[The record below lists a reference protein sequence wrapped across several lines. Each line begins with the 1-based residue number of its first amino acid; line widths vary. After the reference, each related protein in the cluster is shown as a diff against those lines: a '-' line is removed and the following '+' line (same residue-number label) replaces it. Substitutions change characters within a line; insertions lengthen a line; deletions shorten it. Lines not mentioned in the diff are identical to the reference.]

1 MSIYDNKKTHLK
13 AASIINGYDKIS
25 SIDLANEYIENENN
39 YLADNY
45 FSALIINHW
54 SLIYK
59 LKYSV
64 SFCRNIL
71 FEDIYEWLVES
82 ILIVLKYRKWLDKS
96 SSLYQDPDA
105 FEKMLNMT
113 ISHIRIANL
122 DKIFRKDRFKDNFEY
137 SLDKMK
143 EDFDFDF
150 PYPYQEL
157 DDSNIYYIVQYYI
170 NCDRILNGL
179 IIDLL
184 CYSDTQIYDRKLK
197 RLKFSMV
204 KLNLNLSLLNNKYIE
219 TFVNKYNNV
228 SEQHLINIRKWF
240 NETDPYKVARKIRN
254 IFKTIRNDL
263 SKNEELNKILIV

>member
-82 ILIVLKYRKWLDKS
+82 ILIVLKYRK
-96 SSLYQDPDA
+96 
-105 FEKMLNMT
+105 
-113 ISHIRIANL
+113 
-122 DKIFRKDRFKDNFEY
+122 
-137 SLDKMK
+137 
-143 EDFDFDF
+143 
-150 PYPYQEL
+150 
-157 DDSNIYYIVQYYI
+157 
-170 NCDRILNGL
+170 
-179 IIDLL
+179 
-184 CYSDTQIYDRKLK
+184 
-197 RLKFSMV
+197 
-204 KLNLNLSLLNNKYIE
+204 
-219 TFVNKYNNV
+219 
-228 SEQHLINIRKWF
+228 
-240 NETDPYKVARKIRN
+240 
-254 IFKTIRNDL
+254 
-263 SKNEELNKILIV
+263 